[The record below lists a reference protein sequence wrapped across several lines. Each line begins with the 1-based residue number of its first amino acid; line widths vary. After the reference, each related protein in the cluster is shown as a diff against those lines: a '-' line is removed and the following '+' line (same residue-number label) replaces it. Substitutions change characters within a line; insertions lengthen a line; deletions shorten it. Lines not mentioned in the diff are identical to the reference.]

1 MSGRPEENEV
11 ETSYGRLGV
20 TVTVHAP
27 EVAGEVV
34 RMLQVIEGEM
44 KRSEI
49 QERLGL
55 KHEEHFRESYLLPAL
70 ELGVIEMTIP
80 DKPTSRLQKY
90 RLTKKGLQLMAARR

>member
-1 MSGRPEENEV
+1 MNGRPEQNEV

-20 TVTVHAP
+20 TVTFHAP
-27 EVAGEVV
+27 EVAEEVV

-55 KHEEHFRESYLLPAL
+55 KHEEHFRKSYLLPAL

-90 RLTKKGLQLMAARR
+90 RLTKKGLHLMAAMQ

>member
-1 MSGRPEENEV
+1 
-11 ETSYGRLGV
+11 LGV
-20 TVTVHAP
+20 TVTFRVP
-27 EVAGEVV
+27 EVTGEVTEEVTGEVV

-55 KHEEHFRESYLLPAL
+55 KHEEHFRKSYLLPAL

-80 DKPTSRLQKY
+80 DKPTRRLQKY
-90 RLTKKGLQLMAARR
+90 RLTKKGLHQIAAMQ